1 LGIDKTARA
10 SRAAQK
16 IWLIKIWLINVHVGS
31 FAIGPP
37 DQRRVPVMQPTKFDP
52 VINLKTAPKQ

>member
-16 IWLIKIWLINVHVGS
+16 IWLIKIWLIIGS

-37 DQRRVPVMQPTKFDP
+37 DQRRVPVMQPTKLDL